1 MSWLKKYLNYAG
13 LVLVVLSLILLIVWP
28 QHQKTALILALAGL
42 VLLVLYLIL
51 NLSGLKQSLQRR
63 SFLYSSNMLL
73 IIILVLGLLVVVNFF
88 LARHHYRV
96 DLTAAKV
103 HSLSDQSIKVVK
115 NLKQDIAIKA
125 FFREG
130 NAGRATMENLLKIYA
145 YHSPKIKYEFI
156 DPDKNPG
163 LVKKYGI
170 TDDGTTVFELGTKEN
185 RITTTSEEDITN
197 ALIKLTR
204 EEKKVIYFL
213 EGHGENSIEET
224 GETGFSTAKGELEKS
239 VMKSRNYPWLYPPT
253 SQVIAVCSLSRGQ
266 RRPYCL
272 TSLTL

>member
-130 NAGRATMENLLKIYA
+130 NAGRATMEIFLKSMLITHLKLSMNLLIRIKI
-145 YHSPKIKYEFI
+145 
-156 DPDKNPG
+156 PG
-163 LVKKYGI
+163 W
-170 TDDGTTVFELGTKEN
+170 
-185 RITTTSEEDITN
+185 S
-197 ALIKLTR
+197 
-204 EEKKVIYFL
+204 KVWHY
-213 EGHGENSIEET
+213 
-224 GETGFSTAKGELEKS
+224 
-239 VMKSRNYPWLYPPT
+239 R
-253 SQVIAVCSLSRGQ
+253 
-266 RRPYCL
+266 
-272 TSLTL
+272 